1 MKKKLIPLLLSLA
14 MLAAC
19 LSGCGSTAK
28 VEITESPAP
37 TEAPSAAQDT
47 PAAEAPASAEAPEET
62 MDPEEAARMARYQ
75 AAYEKYEPDRT
86 VLLVNGEPVTW
97 SQYYSWIYDI
107 ASQMET
113 AYEITDWNE
122 ARDELADVVSDAS
135 FGSFVCGTALSYVTQ
150 IEIIRQKAAEL
161 GVTLTEAQRDE
172 INATIDGYAENL
184 GGQEALEQ
192 LLADNYITM
201 DYFREQNEAMLLINS
216 LYEKLYGEEGKN
228 LSDEDAVAYMKDNS
242 YLYAKHILFRTVD
255 DSNEPIPEEEA
266 AQKKAEAEEV
276 MAQLRA
282 AEPDEL
288 ATLFDSLMKQYSE
301 DTGLLSYPD
310 GYYFLSGEM
319 VPEFEKAATAL
330 EENGLSDIVETS
342 YGYHI
347 LFRPPMSGDHIMGY
361 DSNYTPY
368 TIRAFVSS
376 ALFDNVAGEWYDEA
390 ERTALYVNGFEDLD
404 LNELFG
410 VG

>member
-1 MKKKLIPLLLSLA
+1 
-14 MLAAC
+14 
-19 LSGCGSTAK
+19 
-28 VEITESPAP
+28 
-37 TEAPSAAQDT
+37 
-47 PAAEAPASAEAPEET
+47 
-62 MDPEEAARMARYQ
+62 
-75 AAYEKYEPDRT
+75 
-86 VLLVNGEPVTW
+86 
-97 SQYYSWIYDI
+97 
-107 ASQMET
+107 
-113 AYEITDWNE
+113 
-122 ARDELADVVSDAS
+122 
-135 FGSFVCGTALSYVTQ
+135 
-150 IEIIRQKAAEL
+150 
-161 GVTLTEAQRDE
+161 
-172 INATIDGYAENL
+172 
-184 GGQEALEQ
+184 
-192 LLADNYITM
+192 M